1 MFNKLMDIADA
12 MVADAMAGAATVSLL
27 FQFSRDED
35 IAQKAKNNSIICEGF
50 LSHVAQT
57 WPHITQKVCR

>member
-1 MFNKLMDIADA
+1 MFNKLMDRADA

-35 IAQKAKNNSIICEGF
+35 IAQKAKNNLIICEGF
-50 LSHVAQT
+50 LNHVAQT
-57 WPHITQKVCR
+57 